1 MNFNP
6 QNEQGL
12 LGLVTALKS
21 GMDPSTAYG
30 IYQNIA
36 QDQATSIA
44 RRQERLSGLAGLLMN
59 AASSG
64 ATYDQ
69 ASILADAQAGPAG
82 PAVQNMLNTYY
93 PYGNIEEGSSEAV
106 NFTQNGPEPLPAAV
120 ASGAAPYG
128 GGSVSPVYAGPDP
141 AEQMAQQTAA
151 IQQEQAAVELQQS
164 QQEASLSSLWTSLA
178 SDAAAA
184 KAQGMD
190 LATFITAAT
199 SPDYPQYQ
207 QLVGQYPDEFKKVV
221 GLIFGQVTV

>member
-12 LGLVTALKS
+12 LGLVAALKS

-44 RRQERLSGLAGLLMN
+44 RRQERLTGLAGLLME
-59 AASSG
+59 AAGSG

-106 NFTQNGPEPLPAAV
+106 EFTQNGPEPLPGAV
-120 ASGAAPYG
+120 AAGAAPYG
-128 GGSVSPVYAGPDP
+128 GGSVSPVYNGPDP
-141 AEQMAQQTAA
+141 MEQMAQQTAA
-151 IQQEQAAVELQQS
+151 IQQEQAAMELQQT
-164 QQEASLSSLWTSLA
+164 QQEMALSQVWQKLTE
-178 SDAAAA
+178 DAAAW
-184 KAQGMD
+184 KAAGYTMEE
-190 LATFITAAT
+190 FIGNATAAG
-199 SPDYPQYQ
+199 SPYSGVVGSYPE
-207 QLVGQYPDEFKKVV
+207 EFQKVV
-221 GLIFGQVTV
+221 STAFYAGV